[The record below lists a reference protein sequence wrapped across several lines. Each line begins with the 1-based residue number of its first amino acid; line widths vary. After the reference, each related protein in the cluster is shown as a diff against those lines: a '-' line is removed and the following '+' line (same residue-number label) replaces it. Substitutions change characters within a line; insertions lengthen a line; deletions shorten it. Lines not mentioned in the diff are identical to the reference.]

1 MYGNRQPRGGLAVR
15 IAGVGVLLAAAFLMI
30 ASGAS
35 AASSVSLC
43 VSSKQG
49 VPVTSGACPANTKNV
64 TYTPVVLPSEPAAQ
78 QTLISIL
85 PYIKFAQEGV
95 GGKPTIQVTG
105 ANLQIVS
112 GSGKTNGPVNGAGN
126 LIVGYDEVASCMEAF
141 DCFGRLPPQ
150 TGSHNLVLGS
160 SQEYTSYG
168 AILGGLVNRAL
179 APATFAVGVEN
190 KVSGPGS
197 SVSGG
202 MGNTASGERA
212 SVSGGS
218 NNTASGIVSSVS
230 GGHQNKATEGPAWV
244 GGGFLNTAES
254 GSVVGGFENHSS
266 GLESAILGGSK
277 NTAALDS
284 TVSGGKLNTA
294 NGFYSSVSGGRENTA
309 SAENSSVSGGLGNTA
324 SAENSS
330 VSGGVKNT
338 ASGERGSSV
347 SGGEA
352 NTASGNFSSIL
363 GGKDNLVETEFGHF
377 P

>member
-1 MYGNRQPRGGLAVR
+1 VR

-49 VPVTSGACPANTKNV
+49 VPVTSGECPANTKNV

-126 LIVGYDEVASCMEAF
+126 LIIGYDEVASCIEAAF
-141 DCFGRLPPQ
+141 ACIGRLPPQ
-150 TGSHNLVLGS
+150 TGSHNLVIGN
-160 SQEYTSYG
+160 SQEYTSWA
-168 AILGGLVNRAL
+168 AILGGAANRGL
-179 APATFAVGVEN
+179 APDTFAVGGEN
-190 KVSGPGS
+190 KATGVGASISGGGVNTASEYRASVGGGSANKATGAAS

-202 MGNTASGERA
+202 LE
-212 SVSGGS
+212 
-218 NNTASGIVSSVS
+218 
-230 GGHQNKATEGPAWV
+230 NKANGGDSWV

-254 GSVVGGFENHSS
+254 GSVVGGFENRSF
-266 GLESAILGGSK
+266 GPNAAILGGSK
-277 NTAALDS
+277 NTAALEG
-284 TVSGGKLNTA
+284 TVSGGTRNTA
-294 NGFYSSVSGGRENTA
+294 NGQNSSVSGGRENTA
-309 SAENSSVSGGLGNTA
+309 SFFEASVSGGLGNTA